1 MPTQSRLLPLDGYTG
16 LDVVPFVAADQ
27 VVAFQYILENSPLT
41 MTLREHHLHRASAT
55 EDLFSIDFELANALW
70 FILKD
75 LSRTIQ
81 LAADPL
87 LDPFSDLP
95 GTLDPKLLEDIDMPF
110 PTILTIE
117 NYTQNLLIVM
127 STRAELER
135 LFSIAQRIGLAGAQW
150 IQEARERCGA
160 DRNGYGW
167 DWSHYGNS
175 LTYSGRPPKTV
186 HCGFVE
192 GIIDSDEPDSD
203 LSKAVILHPTLSN
216 YAKEHPDFDPF
227 ILTNDDISN

>member
-1 MPTQSRLLPLDGYTG
+1 MPIQSRLLPLDGYTG
-16 LDVVPFVAADQ
+16 LDVAPFAAANQ

-41 MTLREHHLHRASAT
+41 MTLREHHLHCASAT

-75 LSRTIQ
+75 LSSTIQ
-81 LAADPL
+81 LATDPL
-87 LDPFSDLP
+87 LDPFSNLP
-95 GTLDPKLLEDIDMPF
+95 VTLDTKLLEDLNMPF
-110 PTILTIE
+110 PMILAIE

-127 STRAELER
+127 STQAELER
-135 LFSIAQRIGLAGAQW
+135 LFGIAQRIGLAGAQW
-150 IQEARERCGA
+150 IQEARERCGT

-167 DWSHYGNS
+167 DWSRYGNS

-192 GIIDSDEPDSD
+192 GIVDSDEPDSN
-203 LSKAVILHPTLSN
+203 LSKAVILHPTFSN

-227 ILTNDDISN
+227 VLTNDDISN

>member
-1 MPTQSRLLPLDGYTG
+1 MPIQSRLLPLDGYTG
-16 LDVVPFVAADQ
+16 LDVIPFAVANQ
-27 VVAFQYILENSPLT
+27 VVAFQYILKNSPLT
-41 MTLREHHLHRASAT
+41 MTLREHHLHRALAT

-70 FILKD
+70 FVLKD

-87 LDPFSDLP
+87 LDPFSNLP
-95 GTLDPKLLEDIDMPF
+95 GTLDPKLLEDINMPF
-110 PTILTIE
+110 PTILAIE

-135 LFSIAQRIGLAGAQW
+135 LSGIVQRIGLAGAQW
-150 IQEARERCGA
+150 IQEARERCEG

-175 LTYSGRPPKTV
+175 LTYSGRMHKTV
-186 HCGFVE
+186 HCGFVK
-192 GIIDSDEPDSD
+192 GIVDSDESDSD

-216 YAKEHPDFDPF
+216 YAKEHPNFDPF
-227 ILTNDDISN
+227 VLTNDDISD

>member
-1 MPTQSRLLPLDGYTG
+1 MPIQSHLLPLNSHTG

-27 VVAFQYILENSPLT
+27 VVTFQYILENSPLT
-41 MTLREHHLHRASAT
+41 MTLQDHHLHRASAT

-87 LDPFSDLP
+87 LNLFSDLP

-110 PTILTIE
+110 PMILAIE
-117 NYTQNLLIVM
+117 NYTQNLLIMM
-127 STRAELER
+127 STQAELER

-150 IQEARERCGA
+150 IQEVRERCRA

-167 DWSHYGNS
+167 DWSQYGNL
-175 LTYSGRPPKTV
+175 LTYSRRAPKTV

-192 GIIDSDEPDSD
+192 GIVNSD

-216 YAKEHPDFDPF
+216 YVKEHPNFDPF
-227 ILTNDDISN
+227 VLTNDDIFD

>member
-1 MPTQSRLLPLDGYTG
+1 MPIQSRLLPLDGYTG
-16 LDVVPFVAADQ
+16 LDVVPFIAADQ

-55 EDLFSIDFELANALW
+55 EDLFSIDFELANTLW

-110 PTILTIE
+110 PAILAIE

-127 STRAELER
+127 STQAELER
-135 LFSIAQRIGLAGAQW
+135 LFGIAQRIGLAGAQW
-150 IQEARERCGA
+150 IQEARERCGT

-167 DWSHYGNS
+167 DWSRYGNS

-192 GIIDSDEPDSD
+192 GIVDSDEPDSN
-203 LSKAVILHPTLSN
+203 LSKAVILHPTFSN

-227 ILTNDDISN
+227 VLTNDDISN

>member
-1 MPTQSRLLPLDGYTG
+1 MPIQCCLLPLNSYTG
-16 LDVVPFVAADQ
+16 LDVVPFVAANQ

-41 MTLREHHLHRASAT
+41 MTLRDHHLHRASAT
-55 EDLFSIDFELANALW
+55 EDLFSINFELTNTLW

-75 LSRTIQ
+75 LSCTIQ

-87 LDPFSDLP
+87 LDPFSDFP

-135 LFSIAQRIGLAGAQW
+135 LFGITQKIGLVGTQW
-150 IQEARERCGA
+150 IQEARERCGE

-167 DWSHYGNS
+167 DWSNYGYL
-175 LTYSGRPPKTV
+175 LTYSGRAPKTV

-192 GIIDSDEPDSD
+192 GIVNSDKSDSNF
-203 LSKAVILHPTLSN
+203 SKAVILHPTLSN
-216 YAKEHPDFDPF
+216 YAKEHPGFDPF
-227 ILTNDDISN
+227 VLTNDDISD

>member
-1 MPTQSRLLPLDGYTG
+1 MPIQSRLLPLDGYTG
-16 LDVVPFVAADQ
+16 LDIVAADQ

-55 EDLFSIDFELANALW
+55 EDLFSIDFELANTLW

-87 LDPFSDLP
+87 LDPFSDLL

-110 PTILTIE
+110 PAILAIE

-127 STRAELER
+127 STQAELER
-135 LFSIAQRIGLAGAQW
+135 LFGIAQRIGLAGAQW
-150 IQEARERCGA
+150 IQEARERCGT

-167 DWSHYGNS
+167 DWSRYGNS

-186 HCGFVE
+186 HCRFVE

-216 YAKEHPDFDPF
+216 SAKEHPDFDPF

>member
-1 MPTQSRLLPLDGYTG
+1 MPIQSCLLPLDGYTG
-16 LDVVPFVAADQ
+16 LDAVPFASADQ

-75 LSRTIQ
+75 LSHTIQ

-87 LDPFSDLP
+87 LNSFSDLP

-110 PTILTIE
+110 PTILAIE

-127 STRAELER
+127 STWAELER
-135 LFSIAQRIGLAGAQW
+135 LFSIAQRIGLAGAQ
-150 IQEARERCGA
+150 
-160 DRNGYGW
+160 
-167 DWSHYGNS
+167 
-175 LTYSGRPPKTV
+175 
-186 HCGFVE
+186 
-192 GIIDSDEPDSD
+192 
-203 LSKAVILHPTLSN
+203 
-216 YAKEHPDFDPF
+216 
-227 ILTNDDISN
+227 